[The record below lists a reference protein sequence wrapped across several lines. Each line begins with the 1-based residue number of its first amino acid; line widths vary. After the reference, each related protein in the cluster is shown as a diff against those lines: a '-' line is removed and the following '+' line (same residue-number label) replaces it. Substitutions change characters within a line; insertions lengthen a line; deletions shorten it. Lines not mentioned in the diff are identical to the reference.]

1 MNTKRKRS
9 KTLSAF
15 NTLDPG
21 NIEPL
26 DDTVST
32 DNLLRSPI
40 PNSRTKPKSPPSTSL
55 VDTDNMIK
63 AQGISTFSDFVAKYL
78 RNKKKTNPE
87 RWSFVSKAEDITK
100 DNYYIKYL
108 AFIEERLKLPE
119 KSGKSRPAQYN
130 GSILSKILND
140 FFENHINLND
150 TEIRQ
155 EDARRAV
162 FTTLFKEILPGYVI
176 TDPPPRIYFAPS
188 GKALVDMTKTATSR
202 STSTISNFDY
212 YAVQYYSTFDEAN
225 TNEFVEC
232 NDDVKNW
239 IIECIINRNN
249 NFLKDKNKENVNA
262 DTIIKQQKNLTIKKQ
277 FCGVCWIC
285 NHPIY
290 HYTAWKKDKL
300 EYYLNS
306 KCGEDEHVLP
316 PLMGDM
322 VSTLNQNKELYI
334 EAIKEHGTSHTYTY
348 GLRPSHAFCNQA
360 KGDFL
365 LLLLSTGFLKDR
377 GDQEPSVDF
386 DLGLKEAWINKI
398 RTKFE
403 SKRYYNYEN
412 RFYKKDGEMKIE
424 FYEYPIYEK
433 QSYTYTYNF
442 KEYAID
448 TYEKMKKHI
457 EYNIAPILND
467 QAKYGKSSIMNMIKL
482 KTLIFIIQF
491 AILTNPDFKSK
502 WDKNVQ
508 FDISTVSSTVERPT
522 KKSKKSKSKSKKTKS
537 KGGKTRKKKRITR
550 RK

>member
-15 NTLDPG
+15 NTRHPG
-21 NIEPL
+21 NIEPP
-26 DDTVST
+26 DYTVSI
-32 DNLLRSPI
+32 DNLPRSPI

-55 VDTDNMIK
+55 VDTNNMIK
-63 AQGISTFSDFVAKYL
+63 AQGISNFSDFVGKYL
-78 RNKKKTNPE
+78 RKKKKDHHD

-176 TDPPPRIYFAPS
+176 ADPPPRIYFAPS

-202 STSTISNFDY
+202 STSKISNFDH
-212 YAVQYYSTFDEAN
+212 YAVQYYSTFDDRYN
-225 TNEFVEC
+225 QNELVEC

-239 IIECIINRNN
+239 IIECINNRNN
-249 NFLKDKNKENVNA
+249 NFLKDKKKQNVNA
-262 DTIIKQQKNLTIKKQ
+262 DTIIKQQEELTIKKQ

-290 HYTAWKKDKL
+290 HYTAWKKNKL

-334 EAIKEHGTSHTYTY
+334 EAIEEHGTSHIYTY

-365 LLLLSTGFLKDR
+365 LLLLSTGFLGDR
-377 GDQEPSVDF
+377 GDKEASHNFED
-386 DLGLKEAWINKI
+386 GLKNAWINKI

-424 FYEYPIYEK
+424 FYEYPIYDK
-433 QSYTYTYNF
+433 QSYTTTYNF
-442 KEYAID
+442 QEYAID

-457 EYNIAPILND
+457 EYNIAPILKD
-467 QAKYGKSSIMNMIKL
+467 QAIYGKSSIMNMIKL

-491 AILTNPDFKSK
+491 AILTNPDFKRK

-508 FDISTVSSTVERPT
+508 FDITTVSSTVERP
-522 KKSKKSKSKSKKTKS
+522 KSKKSKKFKNTKS